1 MEEVSVRTLFH
12 HERVPSGQEQR
23 RGNLHDGRVGSS
35 SHTYL
40 IFVHNIY
47 KIHGGMDF
55 YNTVSLF
62 VENVFR

>member
-1 MEEVSVRTLFH
+1 MCELYFIMSESLPGRN
-12 HERVPSGQEQR
+12 RD

-40 IFVHNIY
+40 IFVHNID

>member
-1 MEEVSVRTLFH
+1 MCELYFIMSESLLGKNRDQGYLH
-12 HERVPSGQEQR
+12 GGQI
-23 RGNLHDGRVGSS
+23 GSS

-40 IFVHNIY
+40 IFAHNIY